1 MYSSGCITPRS
12 LKRKSFSIVHGKTVN
27 SDYCCSSSDAEG
39 AQNDGFQKVPKRVIC
54 TDPDA
59 TDSSSDEKDNFHSV
73 RNPHRRLQEIHIST
87 MVDESASDSE
97 VDELEVPSYHSVFT
111 AEAMQCTVSY
121 ASPVDGDAMLE
132 SSRFYKKSWQSQKKA
147 LKMPEKKMPKDAQP
161 ATPAAKTAKGSVAG
175 WAPVGRSTT
184 VSTAKPTVAA
194 KRQTKGA
201 LVATGI
207 HGKPQ
212 KYRGVRQR
220 PWGKWAAEI
229 RDPSKGVRLWLGT
242 YDTAEQAAQAYDKAA
257 REIRG
262 PSAHTNFSEERELEQ
277 SGAVVRTMTTSGCE
291 ASCAKSRKGEE
302 GRRRG
307 KEEGERC
314 GRGEVEEGE
323 EEEEL
328 RTAGG
333 CDSIE
338 EGAMSGEVALDDL
351 SEELGNLSEELENW
365 SEECGYWMG
374 PPCSSSPSME
384 ESEGSPCSSL
394 TGCSERVGRGGGGEE
409 LVTSSSY
416 GNSCESERAKEG
428 NGTVEVQS
436 GSGLGEVFLSDDF
449 MMDWAGVGVGVG
461 DDGGAGMVEFGA
473 GLEFL
478 GDDVDYL
485 EFDCD
490 GRESFD
496 WLNGSDILVL

>member
-1 MYSSGCITPRS
+1 
-12 LKRKSFSIVHGKTVN
+12 
-27 SDYCCSSSDAEG
+27 
-39 AQNDGFQKVPKRVIC
+39 
-54 TDPDA
+54 
-59 TDSSSDEKDNFHSV
+59 
-73 RNPHRRLQEIHIST
+73 
-87 MVDESASDSE
+87 
-97 VDELEVPSYHSVFT
+97 
-111 AEAMQCTVSY
+111 
-121 ASPVDGDAMLE
+121 
-132 SSRFYKKSWQSQKKA
+132 
-147 LKMPEKKMPKDAQP
+147 
-161 ATPAAKTAKGSVAG
+161 
-175 WAPVGRSTT
+175 
-184 VSTAKPTVAA
+184 
-194 KRQTKGA
+194 
-201 LVATGI
+201 
-207 HGKPQ
+207 
-212 KYRGVRQR
+212 
-220 PWGKWAAEI
+220 
-229 RDPSKGVRLWLGT
+229 
-242 YDTAEQAAQAYDKAA
+242 
-257 REIRG
+257 
-262 PSAHTNFSEERELEQ
+262 
-277 SGAVVRTMTTSGCE
+277 
-291 ASCAKSRKGEE
+291 
-302 GRRRG
+302 
-307 KEEGERC
+307 
-314 GRGEVEEGE
+314 
-323 EEEEL
+323 
-328 RTAGG
+328 
-333 CDSIE
+333 
-338 EGAMSGEVALDDL
+338 MSGEVALDDL